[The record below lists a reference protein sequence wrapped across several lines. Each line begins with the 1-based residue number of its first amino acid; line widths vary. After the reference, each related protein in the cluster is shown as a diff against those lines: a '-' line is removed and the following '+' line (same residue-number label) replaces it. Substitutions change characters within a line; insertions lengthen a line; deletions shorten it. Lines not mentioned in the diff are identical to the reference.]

1 MGGSGGV
8 FDGAGCVRVGWGD
21 GCTGDSGFVLGGVCA
36 AHLFFDLSLA
46 RRSQLLKGGTLRL
59 SLPPDFAALHQKA
72 AMTFALGDCPTFA
85 FASLRQR
92 RENHLRRKAPWLR
105 RWAEMMVIA

>member
-1 MGGSGGV
+1 MVGVVGVSKSWDGGGLCG
-8 FDGAGCVRVGWGD
+8 R
-21 GCTGDSGFVLGGVCA
+21 L
-36 AHLFFDLSLA
+36 LFFDLSLA
-46 RRSQLLKGGTLRL
+46 RRSQLLKGVSLRL

-105 RWAEMMVIA
+105 RWAGVLVVVGGE